1 MQLTSSVISPFAG
14 GSSICRE
21 SECPDHTSTPPASS
35 NTPVGDME
43 KAHADSRKRRP
54 IMRLVCSAPTLGKT
68 DHLFFFCY
76 SVKVLIYTLLWQPLG
91 ASKKL
96 TFEVGA
102 SEGKDIDTAVVSE
115 R

>member
-54 IMRLVCSAPTLGKT
+54 IMRL
-68 DHLFFFCY
+68 
-76 SVKVLIYTLLWQPLG
+76 PLG

-115 R
+115 RVQN